1 MGLTAKSSIVRSKFN
16 NQVGDYEITYDVSQN
31 AGENANNVL
40 GNIKKGDIRIGYINC
55 ELNGRKSIT
64 IENGVTDDEVK
75 LIVSTVIDDAS
86 NIFNELNKA

>member
-1 MGLTAKSSIVRSKFN
+1 MGLTAKSSIVRSKYN

-31 AGENANNVL
+31 AGEKANNVL

-64 IENGVTDDEVK
+64 IEQGIADDEVK

-86 NIFNELNKA
+86 NIFKELNKA